1 MDMDKSFLGI
11 GWAFPPEFNPGTR
24 EVKMVSQEADI
35 KESLGILLS
44 TSPGERVMQPT
55 FGCGLRPR
63 IFDTINQSTISLISD
78 IIRRG
83 ILFFEPRITLD
94 TIRVDTQKQYDG
106 VVNIFLEYTIRSTNN
121 RNNMVYP
128 FYFKEGTDIK
138 ILG

>member
-1 MDMDKSFLGI
+1 MDNAFLGT
-11 GWAFPPEFNPGTR
+11 GWAFPPEFGPHAGQ
-24 EVKMVSQEADI
+24 VKMVSREVDI
-35 KESLGILLS
+35 RESLRILLS

-63 IFDTINQSTISLISD
+63 VFDSINQSTITLISD
-78 IIRRG
+78 IIRRA

-94 TIRVDTQKQYDG
+94 TIQVDTQQQYEG
-106 VVNIFLEYTIRSTNN
+106 VLNIFLAYTIRSTNN

-138 ILG
+138 R

>member
-1 MDMDKSFLGI
+1 MDKAFLGT
-11 GWAFPPEFNPGTR
+11 GWAFPPEFGPNAR
-24 EVKMVSQEADI
+24 QVKMVSREADI
-35 KESLGILLS
+35 KESLRILLS

-63 IFDTINQSTISLISD
+63 VFDSINQSTISLISD
-78 IIRRG
+78 IIRRA

-94 TIRVDTQKQYDG
+94 TIRVDTQQQYEG
-106 VVNIFLEYTIRSTNN
+106 VLNIFLEYTIRSTNN

-138 ILG
+138 I